1 MRLATGSLAATVL
14 WSALCGTAAAQDT
27 PASPDTRTSSDTEPT
42 KPAKPAGKI
51 VVEKWRFGYT
61 LTAKGTAYR
70 NIQLT
75 KTIPMDWPEQRVSV
89 VEEDFSPGVTVRY
102 RNVEGVARQ
111 MAIQIPS
118 LAADRPTR
126 AVVTLEIKRFLPD
139 PPADTAGFTI
149 PSGAKSDRK
158 LADYLKPSPM
168 IESDRIEI
176 RNAAAEVADKE
187 SGAWRKVEAIYDWV
201 RKKIRYEYSD
211 EVKGAYA
218 GMVDGVG
225 DCDEMTCLFIA
236 MCRSQGIPARTV
248 RLPGHCYPEFY
259 LVDAQGKGRW
269 FPCQAAGTRA
279 FGSMFDS
286 RPILQKGDNV
296 SAVDVHSKKPT
307 KFRFLP
313 ETQIATPLGSQQG
326 ALDLKM
332 VSEKVKDGQ

>member
-1 MRLATGSLAATVL
+1 MPIARRLFSAIVL
-14 WSALCGTAAAQDT
+14 GLTLFGLALCGMATAQET
-27 PASPDTRTSSDTEPT
+27 PPTNAEPI
-42 KPAKPAGKI
+42 KPAKPAGRI
-51 VVEKWRFGYT
+51 VVERWRFGYT
-61 LTAKGTAYR
+61 LTAQGTAYR
-70 NIQLT
+70 GIQLT
-75 KTIPMDWPEQRVSV
+75 KTIPMDWLEQRVQV

-102 RNVEGVARQ
+102 RNVEGAARQ

-118 LAADRPTR
+118 LAAGRPAR

-149 PSGAKSDRK
+149 PQGAKSDPK

-176 RNAAAEVADKE
+176 RSAAAEVADKE
-187 SGAWRKVEAIYDWV
+187 SGAWRKAEAIYDWV

-259 LVDAQGKGRW
+259 LVDAQGRGRW

-279 FGSMFDS
+279 FGGMFDS
-286 RPILQKGDNV
+286 RPILQKGDNLSV
-296 SAVDVHSKKPT
+296 VDVHSKKPT

-326 ALDLKM
+326 DLGLKM
-332 VSEKVKDGQ
+332 VSEKVKDEQ